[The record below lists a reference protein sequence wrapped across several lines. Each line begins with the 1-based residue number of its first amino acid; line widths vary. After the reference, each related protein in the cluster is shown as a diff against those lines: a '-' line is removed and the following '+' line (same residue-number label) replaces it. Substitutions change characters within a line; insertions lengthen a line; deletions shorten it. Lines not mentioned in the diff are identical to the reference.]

1 LFTFAM
7 QMLNSNVISMLSIV
21 KAGRLFTLIISL
33 TLVLSNGCENKSKM
47 SLHKNNLKYS
57 LSPYLQQH
65 ANNPVHWQAWN
76 EDVLSEA
83 QELDKLLI
91 VSIGY
96 SSCHWCH
103 VMEHE
108 CFEDEEAA
116 ALMNEHFVS
125 IKVDREERPD
135 IDEVYMTAL
144 QLMTKSGGWPLNV
157 VCLPNGKPIWGATY
171 VPKSRWIQVL
181 GELNN
186 MYRNNKEE
194 VLEYANKLTKG
205 IEQSQLITLNTT
217 LSPFMES
224 ETDSVFENWRPNLDM
239 EEGGANRAPKFP
251 MPVNLD
257 FMLHYGVIS
266 GNTEALDYL
275 ELTLDKMSQGGIYD
289 QIGGGFARYSTDTEW
304 KVPHFEKMLYD
315 NAQLISLYAK
325 AYRHF
330 QKPDYKA
337 VLLESIAWV
346 ERELKAE
353 NGPCYS
359 ALDADSEGEEG
370 KFYVWTLNELETLIA
385 PEEWASFYDYYQLEK
400 EALWEHGNYILLRRE
415 NDSSFCDDHS
425 MVQSQLDG
433 LKENWKITLLKARA
447 ARVRPGLDDK
457 ALTSWNAL
465 MIEAYIQ
472 SYRALGKDEHLA
484 TAKQLASWILD
495 KQSLNKQQL
504 WHAWYDGTS
513 HIEGLIEDYA
523 FASRAFILLYQETG
537 NSDYLQQAERWVTYA
552 QSEFEEKK
560 SGLFYTRPKD
570 GEKLIARSQET
581 ADNVIASANS
591 TMAHN
596 LFMLGEIKQKS
607 AYKEQALVM
616 LNHLKSRTMEYGES
630 YANWAKLLIFET
642 YPYYEVVI
650 TGDNAQNQY
659 QKLNET
665 FLPQSIILWS
675 ETEQADPLFVNRY
688 VKGETLIYVCSDGA
702 CQLPQ
707 KEVSVALDQI
717 L

>member
-1 LFTFAM
+1 M

-21 KAGRLFTLIISL
+21 KAGRLFTIIL
-33 TLVLSNGCENKSKM
+33 GLALVLFNGCENKSKM
-47 SLHKNNLKYS
+47 SISNNNLKYS

-76 EDVLSEA
+76 ADVLREA
-83 QELDKLLI
+83 ESLDKLLI

-116 ALMNEHFVS
+116 ALMNEHFIS

-135 IDEVYMTAL
+135 IDEIYMTAL
-144 QLMTKSGGWPLNV
+144 QLMTNSGGWPLNV
-157 VCLPNGKPIWGATY
+157 ICLPNGKPIWGGTY
-171 VPKSRWIQVL
+171 VPKKRWMQVL
-181 GELNN
+181 AELNS

-205 IEQSQLITLNTT
+205 IEQSQIIALSPK
-217 LSPFMES
+217 LSPFTES
-224 ETDSVFENWRPNLDM
+224 EADNVFENWRNSLDM

-257 FMLHYGVIS
+257 FMLNYGVIS
-266 GNTEALDYL
+266 GNKEALNYL

-289 QIGGGFARYSTDTEW
+289 QIGGGFARYSTDTYW

-315 NAQLISLYAK
+315 NAQLISIYAK
-325 AYRHF
+325 AYRYF

-353 NGPCYS
+353 GGPCYS

-370 KFYVWTLNELETLIA
+370 KFYVWKLKELEQHIA
-385 PEEWASFYDYYQLEK
+385 TEEWSTFHDYYQLEK

-415 NDSSFCDDHS
+415 NDSSFCAEHAIS
-425 MVQSQLDG
+425 QSRLDQLKG
-433 LKENWKITLLKARA
+433 TWKSTLLKARA
-447 ARVRPGLDDK
+447 LRVRPGLDDK

-465 MIEAYIQ
+465 MIEAYVEA
-472 SYRALGKDEHLA
+472 YRALGQDEHLA
-484 TAKQLASWILD
+484 QAKELASWILD
-495 KQSLNKQQL
+495 KQSRNKQQL
-504 WHAWYDGTS
+504 WHAWHSGTS

-523 FASRAFILLYQETG
+523 FASRAFLLLYQETQDL
-537 NSDYLQQAERWVTYA
+537 DYLNQAERWVNYA

-560 SGLFYTRPKD
+560 SALFYTRPKN

-596 LFMLGEIKQKS
+596 LFLLGEIKQNS
-607 AYKEQALVM
+607 AYKEQGQVM
-616 LNHLKSRTMEYGES
+616 LNHLKSRAMEYGES
-630 YANWAKLLIFET
+630 YANWAKLLVFEA
-642 YPYYEVVI
+642 YPFYEVVI
-650 TGDNAQNQY
+650 VGENAKNTY
-659 QKLNET
+659 QELNKN
-665 FLPQSIILWS
+665 FIPQSIILWS
-675 ETEQADPLFVNRY
+675 ETELEDPLFINRFI
-688 VKGETLIYVCSDGA
+688 KGETLIYVCSDGA

-707 KEVSVALDQI
+707 KEVSRALEQI
-717 L
+717 F